1 MTEQNTRRGIWMMVL
16 TTLIFSAQD
25 GVTRHLTVQYP
36 VQMVVMLR
44 FWFFALFVI
53 WFLSRQPGGL
63 RAAVRT
69 RQAPLHI
76 ARGLIL
82 VGHFGNAATGDV
94 GVFDLVG
101 AAPDGGADLCH
112 LFAADPLCGT
122 AGFSAGQ
129 FLLDRDRRC
138 CRDVILWPACLDHD
152 GADGLGLDVGFVLHL
167 LCGALLPDPRL

>member
-69 RQAPLHI
+69 AKRHCTS
-76 ARGLIL
+76 RG
-82 VGHFGNAATGDV
+82 G
-94 GVFDLVG
+94 
-101 AAPDGGADLCH
+101 
-112 LFAADPLCGT
+112 
-122 AGFSAGQ
+122 
-129 FLLDRDRRC
+129 
-138 CRDVILWPACLDHD
+138 
-152 GADGLGLDVGFVLHL
+152 
-167 LCGALLPDPRL
+167 

>member
-82 VGHFGNAATGDV
+82 VGQICMTGLAFAHNGLIETHSLLTSYPLMVAALSGPIL
-94 GVFDLVG
+94 GEKLAGGGGRLFCWAS
-101 AAPDGGADLCH
+101 AA
-112 LFAADPLCGT
+112 F
-122 AGFSAGQ
+122 
-129 FLLDRDRRC
+129 
-138 CRDVILWPACLDHD
+138 W
-152 GADGLGLDVGFVLHL
+152 
-167 LCGALLPDPRL
+167 